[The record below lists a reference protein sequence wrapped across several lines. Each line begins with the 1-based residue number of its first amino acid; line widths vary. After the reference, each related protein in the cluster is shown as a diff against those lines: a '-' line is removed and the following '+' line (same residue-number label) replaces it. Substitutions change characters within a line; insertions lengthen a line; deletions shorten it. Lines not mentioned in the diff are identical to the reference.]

1 MCNITT
7 FVITGN
13 TAQFFIKITL
23 ATTNTAVL
31 LSDAEYNNDNDILY
45 LPFRWRFSGT
55 GQSQRFSD
63 SCIKVRWR
71 GSIVAEI

>member
-45 LPFRWRFSGT
+45 LPFR
-55 GQSQRFSD
+55 
-63 SCIKVRWR
+63 
-71 GSIVAEI
+71 